1 MVVKTEILPGV
12 TLRCYPDDRFKQA
25 RLSVQFVRKM
35 CREEAA
41 MNAIL
46 PALLLQGTK
55 KYPDARAVTIRLD
68 ELYGASVGTVARRV
82 GDYQTTG
89 LYMAFLDDRFSMDE
103 EPILAPMVE
112 MTRELLFSPSTENSV
127 FVAEHLE
134 NEKRNLIAAIEA
146 QRNDKRLYAATQLTR
161 HMCRGDSLGV
171 PRLGT
176 VEDVQAITPESLYA
190 HYEKVLRESQL
201 EIFYVGN
208 ADPGEVAELLKKML
222 CDLARDYKPL
232 PPQGDFQDAGSGEYE
247 ETLDVAQGKLCMGF
261 VTPVTLRTPQF
272 AAMQVVN
279 TLFGGGM
286 TSKLFMQVREKLSLC
301 YDIGSSYH
309 GSKGVLTVAAGI
321 DCQKVNVAKEEIL
334 HQLQLV
340 CDGEFT
346 EEELHAAKQA
356 VCTSLQTTHD
366 STGSIESYY
375 STTALSG
382 LGMDPETYVRAVEQV
397 SAEEVAALAKTV
409 KLHTVYFLK
418 GVRE

>member
-1 MVVKTEILPGV
+1 MVVKTELLPGV
-12 TLRCYPDDRFKQA
+12 TLRCYPDDRFKQG
-25 RLSVQFVRKM
+25 RLSLQFVRKM

-41 MNAIL
+41 MNALL

-55 KYPDARAVTIRLD
+55 NYPDARAVTIRLD
-68 ELYGASVGTVARRV
+68 ELYGASVGTLARRV

-89 LYMAFLDDRFSMDE
+89 LSMAFLDDRFSLGG
-103 EPILAPMVE
+103 EPVLAPVVDLA
-112 MTRELLFSPSTENSV
+112 RELLFDPARENGV
-127 FVAEHLE
+127 FVKEYLE

-146 QRNDKRLYAATQLTR
+146 QRNDKRLYAATRLTQ
-161 HMCRGDSLGV
+161 HMCRADSLGV

-176 VEDVQAITPESLYA
+176 VEDVKEITAESLYA
-190 HYEKVLRESQL
+190 HYEKLLRESQL
-201 EIFYVGN
+201 ELFYVGS
-208 ADPGEVAELLKKML
+208 AEPKYVAQLLTKML
-222 CDLARDYKPL
+222 SDLPREYKAL
-232 PPQGDFQDAGSGEYE
+232 PSQGDFQDAGGGELE
-247 ETLDVAQGKLCMGF
+247 EMLEVAQGKLCMGF
-261 VTPVTLRTPQF
+261 VTPVTLRTKDF
-272 AAMQVVN
+272 AAMQVTN

-309 GSKGVLTVAAGI
+309 GSKGILSVSAGI
-321 DCQKVNVAKEEIL
+321 DCQKKEQVKEEIL

-356 VCTSLQTTHD
+356 ICTSLQTTHD

-382 LGMDPETYVRAVEQV
+382 LGMTPAEYIRAVEQV
-397 SAEEVAALAKTV
+397 SKAQVAALAKTIT
-409 KLHTVYFLK
+409 LHTVYFLK
-418 GVRE
+418 GVAK

>member
-12 TLRCYPDDRFKQA
+12 TLRCYPDSRFKQA
-25 RLSVQFVRKM
+25 RLSVQFVRPM

-41 MNAIL
+41 MNALL
-46 PALLLQGTK
+46 PALLLQGTEN
-55 KYPDARAVTIRLD
+55 YPDARAVTIRLD
-68 ELYGASVGTVARRV
+68 ELYGASVGTVTRRV

-89 LYMAFLDDRFSMDE
+89 LYMAFLDDRFSLGG
-103 EPILAPMVE
+103 EPVLEPMIQL
-112 MTRELLFSPSTENSV
+112 TRELLFAPAKENGA
-127 FVAEHLE
+127 FVAEYLE

-146 QRNDKRLYAATQLTR
+146 QRNDKRLYASTRLTQL
-161 HMCRGDSLGV
+161 MCRGDSLGV

-190 HYEKVLRESQL
+190 HYEKVLKESPL

-208 ADPGEVAELLKKML
+208 ADPKEVATQLKDML
-222 CDLARDYKPL
+222 SALPRDYKPL
-232 PPQGDFQDAGSGEYE
+232 PPQGEFQDAGGGELE
-247 ETLDVAQGKLCMGF
+247 ETLEVAQGKLCMGF

-272 AAMQVVN
+272 AAMQVIN

-309 GSKGVLTVAAGI
+309 GSKGILSVSAGI
-321 DCQKVNVAKEEIL
+321 DTQKVSTVKKEIL
-334 HQLQLV
+334 YQLQTV
-340 CDGEFT
+340 CDGDFT
-346 EEELHAAKQA
+346 VEELYAAKQA
-356 VCTSLQTTHD
+356 ICTSLQTTHD

-382 LGMDPETYVRAVEQV
+382 LGMDPETYIRAVEQV
-397 SAEEVAALAKTV
+397 TAEEVAALAKTV

-418 GVRE
+418 GVGA

>member
-1 MVVKTEILPGV
+1 MVVKTELLPGV
-12 TLRCYPDDRFKQA
+12 TLRCYPDDRFKQG
-25 RLSVQFVRKM
+25 RLSLQFVRKM

-41 MNAIL
+41 MNALL

-55 KYPDARAVTIRLD
+55 NYPDARAVTIRLD
-68 ELYGASVGTVARRV
+68 ELYGASVGTLARRV

-89 LYMAFLDDRFSMDE
+89 LSMAFLDDRFSLGG
-103 EPILAPMVE
+103 EPVLAPVVDLA
-112 MTRELLFSPSTENSV
+112 RELLFDPAKENGV
-127 FVAEHLE
+127 FVKEYLE

-146 QRNDKRLYAATQLTR
+146 QRNDKRLYAATRLTQ
-161 HMCRGDSLGV
+161 HMCRADSLGV

-176 VEDVQAITPESLYA
+176 VEDVRAITAESLYA
-190 HYEKVLRESQL
+190 HYEKILRESQL
-201 EIFYVGN
+201 ELFYVGS
-208 ADPGEVAELLKKML
+208 AEPKYVAQLLTKML
-222 CDLARDYKPL
+222 SDLPREYKAL
-232 PPQGDFQDAGSGEYE
+232 PSQGDFQDAGGGELE
-247 ETLDVAQGKLCMGF
+247 EMLEVAQGKLCMGF
-261 VTPVTLRTPQF
+261 VTPVTLRTKDF
-272 AAMQVVN
+272 AAMQVTN

-309 GSKGVLTVAAGI
+309 GSKGILSVSAGI
-321 DCQKVNVAKEEIL
+321 DCQKKEQVKEEIL

-356 VCTSLQTTHD
+356 ICTSLQTTHD

-382 LGMDPETYVRAVEQV
+382 LGMTPAEYIRAVEQV
-397 SAEEVAALAKTV
+397 SREQVAALAKTIT
-409 KLHTVYFLK
+409 LHTVYFLK
-418 GVRE
+418 GVAK

>member
-1 MVVKTEILPGV
+1 MVVKTELLPGV
-12 TLRCYPDDRFKQA
+12 TLRCYPDDRFKQG
-25 RLSVQFVRKM
+25 RLSLQFVRKM

-41 MNAIL
+41 MNALL

-55 KYPDARAVTIRLD
+55 NYPDARAVTIRLD
-68 ELYGASVGTVARRV
+68 ELYGASVGTLTRRV

-89 LYMAFLDDRFSMDE
+89 LSMAFLDDRFSLGG
-103 EPILAPMVE
+103 EPVLAPVVE
-112 MTRELLFSPSTENSV
+112 LARELLFAPATENGV
-127 FVAEHLE
+127 FVKEYLE

-146 QRNDKRLYAATQLTR
+146 QRNDKRLYAATQLTQ
-161 HMCRGDSLGV
+161 HMCRADSLGV

-176 VEDVQAITPESLYA
+176 AEDVKAITAEGLYA
-190 HYEKVLRESQL
+190 HYEKILRESRL
-201 EIFYVGN
+201 ELFYVGSAQPN
-208 ADPGEVAELLKKML
+208 YVAQLLTKML
-222 CDLARDYKPL
+222 RDLPRDYIPL
-232 PPQGDFQDAGSGEYE
+232 PPQGDFQDAGGGELE
-247 ETLDVAQGKLCMGF
+247 ETLDVMQGKLCMGF
-261 VTPVTLRTPQF
+261 VTPATLRTKDF
-272 AAMQVVN
+272 AAMQVAN

-309 GSKGVLTVAAGI
+309 GSKGILSVSAGI
-321 DCQKVNVAKEEIL
+321 DCQKKEQVKEEIL

-356 VCTSLQTTHD
+356 ICTSLQTTHD

-382 LGMDPETYVRAVEQV
+382 LGMTPAEYIRAVEQV
-397 SAEEVAALAKTV
+397 SREQVAELAKTV
-409 KLHTVYFLK
+409 TLHTVYFLK
-418 GVRE
+418 GVAQ

>member
-41 MNAIL
+41 MNALL
-46 PALLLQGTK
+46 PALLLQGTN
-55 KYPDARAVTIRLD
+55 KYPNARAVTIRLD

-89 LYMAFLDDRFSMDE
+89 LYMAFLDDRFSMDGE
-103 EPILAPMVE
+103 QILAPMVE
-112 MTRELLFSPSTENSV
+112 MTRELLFSPATENGV
-127 FVAEHLE
+127 FVEEYLE

-146 QRNDKRLYAATQLTR
+146 QRNDKRLYAATRLTQQ
-161 HMCRGDSLGV
+161 MCRADSLGV

-176 VEDVQAITPESLYA
+176 VADVQAITAESLYA
-190 HYEKVLRESQL
+190 HYKKVLRESPL
-201 EIFYVGN
+201 EVFYVGS
-208 ADPGEVAELLKKML
+208 ADPEEVAGLLKAML
-222 CDLARDYKPL
+222 CDLPRDYVAL
-232 PPQGDFQDAGSGEYE
+232 PPQGDFQDAGGGEWE

-309 GSKGVLTVAAGI
+309 GSKGIVSVSAGI
-321 DCQKVNVAKEEIL
+321 DCQKVNTVREEIL
-334 HQLQLV
+334 HQLQSL
-340 CDGEFT
+340 CQGDFT
-346 EEELHAAKQA
+346 QEELHAAKRA
-356 VCTSLQTTHD
+356 ICTSLQTTHD

-382 LGMDPETYVRAVEQV
+382 LGMDPETYIRAVEQV
-397 SAEEVAALAKTV
+397 SREDVKALAKTV

-418 GVRE
+418 GVQK

>member
-1 MVVKTEILPGV
+1 MVIKTEILPGV

-41 MNAIL
+41 MNALL
-46 PALLLQGTK
+46 PALLLQGTN
-55 KYPDARAVTIRLD
+55 KYPNARAVTIRLD

-89 LYMAFLDDRFSMDE
+89 LYMAFLDDRFSMDGE
-103 EPILAPMVE
+103 QILAPMVE
-112 MTRELLFSPSTENSV
+112 MTRELLFSPATENGV
-127 FVAEHLE
+127 FVEEYLE

-146 QRNDKRLYAATQLTR
+146 QRNDKRLYAATRLTQQ
-161 HMCRGDSLGV
+161 MCRADSLGV

-176 VEDVQAITPESLYA
+176 VADVQAITAESLYA
-190 HYEKVLRESQL
+190 HYKKVLRESPL
-201 EIFYVGN
+201 EVFYVGS
-208 ADPGEVAELLKKML
+208 ADPEEVAGLLEAML
-222 CDLARDYKPL
+222 CDLPRDYVAL
-232 PPQGDFQDAGSGEYE
+232 PPQGDFQDAGGGEWE
-247 ETLDVAQGKLCMGF
+247 EALDVAQGKLCMGF

-309 GSKGVLTVAAGI
+309 GSKGIVSVSAGI
-321 DCQKVNVAKEEIL
+321 DCQKINTVREEIL
-334 HQLQLV
+334 RQLQSL
-340 CDGEFT
+340 CQGDFT
-346 EEELHAAKQA
+346 QEELHAAKQA
-356 VCTSLQTTHD
+356 ICTSLQTTHD

-382 LGMDPETYVRAVEQV
+382 LGMDPETYIRAVEQV
-397 SAEEVAALAKTV
+397 SREDVKALAKTV

-418 GVRE
+418 GVQK

>member
-1 MVVKTEILPGV
+1 MVVKTELLPGV

-25 RLSVQFVRKM
+25 RLSVQFVRPM

-41 MNAIL
+41 MNALL

-55 KYPDARAVTIRLD
+55 NYPDARAVTIRLD
-68 ELYGASVGTVARRV
+68 ELYGASVGTLARRV

-89 LYMAFLDDRFSMDE
+89 LYMAFLDDRFSLGG
-103 EPILAPMVE
+103 EPVLAPMIE
-112 MTRELLFSPSTENSV
+112 MTRELLFAPATENGV
-127 FVAEHLE
+127 FVAEYLE

-146 QRNDKRLYAATQLTR
+146 QRNDKRLYAATRLTQ
-161 HMCRGDSLGV
+161 HMCRADSLGV

-176 VEDVQAITPESLYA
+176 VPDVQAITPESLYT
-190 HYEKVLRESQL
+190 HYKKVLQESPL

-208 ADPGEVAELLKKML
+208 EEPSLVAAHLKGML
-222 CDLARDYKPL
+222 CDLHRDYKAL
-232 PPQGDFQDAGSGEYE
+232 PPQGDFQDAGGGRFE

-261 VTPVTLRTPQF
+261 VTPVTLRTPRF

-301 YDIGSSYH
+301 YDIGASYH
-309 GSKGVLTVAAGI
+309 GSKGIVSVSAGI
-321 DCQKVNVAKEEIL
+321 DCQKAEQVKEEIL
-334 HQLQLV
+334 NQLQAIR
-340 CDGEFT
+340 DGVFT
-346 EEELHAAKQA
+346 GEELHAAKQA
-356 VCTSLQTTHD
+356 ICTSLQTTHD

-382 LGMDPETYVRAVEQV
+382 LGMDPETYIRAVEQV
-397 SAEEVAALAKTV
+397 SREEVADLAKTI
-409 KLHTVYFLK
+409 KLHTVYFLR
-418 GVRE
+418 GTQQ

>member
-12 TLRCYPDDRFKQA
+12 TLRCYPDSRFKQA
-25 RLSVQFVRKM
+25 RLSVQFVRRM

-41 MNAIL
+41 MNALL

-55 KYPDARAVTIRLD
+55 TYPDARAVTIRLD
-68 ELYGASVGTVARRV
+68 ELYGASVGTLARRV

-89 LYMAFLDDRFSMDE
+89 LYMAFLDDRFSLGG
-103 EPILAPMVE
+103 EPVLAPMVD
-112 MTRELLFSPSTENSV
+112 MTRELLFAPAKENGV
-127 FVAEHLE
+127 FVAEYLE

-146 QRNDKRLYAATQLTR
+146 QRNDKRLYAATRLTQ

-190 HYEKVLRESQL
+190 HYEKVLRESPL

-208 ADPGEVAELLKKML
+208 ADPDAVAGLLKAML
-222 CDLARDYKPL
+222 SDLPRDYKAL
-232 PPQGDFQDAGSGEYE
+232 PPQGDFQDAGGGNLE

-261 VTPVTLRTPQF
+261 VTPATLRTPQF

-309 GSKGVLTVAAGI
+309 GSKGILSVSAGI
-321 DCQKVNVAKEEIL
+321 DCQKATQVKEESL
-334 HQLQLV
+334 RQLQGI
-340 CDGEFT
+340 CNGDFT
-346 EEELHAAKQA
+346 PEELHAAKQA
-356 VCTSLQTTHD
+356 ICTSLQTTHD

-382 LGMDPETYVRAVEQV
+382 LGMDPETYIRAVEQV
-397 SAEEVAALAKTV
+397 SADEVAALAKTV
-409 KLHTVYFLK
+409 RLHTVYFLK
-418 GVRE
+418 GVGA

>member
-1 MVVKTEILPGV
+1 MVVKQEILPGV

-25 RLSVQFVRKM
+25 RLSVQFVRPM

-41 MNAIL
+41 MNALL
-46 PALLLQGTK
+46 PALLLQGTE

-68 ELYGASVGTVARRV
+68 ELYGASVGTLARRV

-89 LYMAFLDDRFSMDE
+89 LYMAFLDDRFSLGG
-103 EPILAPMVE
+103 EPVLAPMVE
-112 MTRELLFSPSTENSV
+112 MVKELLFATAKENGV
-127 FVAEHLE
+127 FVTEYLE

-146 QRNDKRLYAATQLTR
+146 QRNDKRLYAATRMTQE
-161 HMCRGDSLGV
+161 MCRGDSLGV

-176 VEDVQAITPESLYA
+176 VEDVQAITAEGLYS
-190 HYEKVLRESQL
+190 HYEKVLRESPL

-208 ADPGEVAELLKKML
+208 ARPEEVAAHLKDML
-222 CDLARDYKPL
+222 SCLERQHQPL
-232 PPQGDFQDAGSGEYE
+232 PPQGDFRDAGGGTFE
-247 ETLDVAQGKLCMGF
+247 ETLEVAQGKLCMGF

-286 TSKLFMQVREKLSLC
+286 TSKLFMNVREKLSLC
-301 YDIGSSYH
+301 YDISSSYH
-309 GSKGVLTVAAGI
+309 GSKGILTVSAGI
-321 DCQKVNVAKEEIL
+321 DSQKMEQVKEEIL
-334 HQLQLV
+334 RQLEAICQG
-340 CDGEFT
+340 DFT

-356 VCTSLQTTHD
+356 IFTSLQTTHD

-382 LGMDPETYVRAVEQV
+382 LGMDPAAYMQAVEQV
-397 SAEEVAALAKTV
+397 SGEDVATLANTIG
-409 KLHTVYFLK
+409 LHTVYFLK
-418 GVRE
+418 GVAQ

>member
-1 MVVKTEILPGV
+1 MVVKTELLPGV
-12 TLRCYPDDRFKQA
+12 TLRCYPNDRFKQG
-25 RLSVQFVRKM
+25 RLSLQFVRKM

-41 MNAIL
+41 MNALL

-55 KYPDARAVTIRLD
+55 NYPDARAVTIRLD
-68 ELYGASVGTVARRV
+68 ELYGASVGTLTRRV

-89 LYMAFLDDRFSMDE
+89 LSMAFLDDRFSLGG
-103 EPILAPMVE
+103 EPVLAPVVE
-112 MTRELLFSPSTENSV
+112 LARELLFAPATENGV
-127 FVAEHLE
+127 FVKEYLE

-146 QRNDKRLYAATQLTR
+146 QRNDKRLYAATRLTQ
-161 HMCRGDSLGV
+161 HMCRADSLGV

-176 VEDVQAITPESLYA
+176 VEDVKAITAEGLYA

-201 EIFYVGN
+201 ELFYVGSAQPN
-208 ADPGEVAELLKKML
+208 YVAQLLTKML
-222 CDLARDYKPL
+222 RDLPRDYIPL
-232 PPQGDFQDAGSGEYE
+232 PPQGDFQDAGGGELE
-247 ETLDVAQGKLCMGF
+247 ETLDVMQGKLCMGF
-261 VTPVTLRTPQF
+261 VTPVTLRTKDF
-272 AAMQVVN
+272 AAMQVAN

-309 GSKGVLTVAAGI
+309 GSKGILSVSAGI
-321 DCQKVNVAKEEIL
+321 DCQKKEQVKEEIL

-356 VCTSLQTTHD
+356 ICTSLQTTHD

-382 LGMDPETYVRAVEQV
+382 LGMTPAEYIRAVEQV
-397 SAEEVAALAKTV
+397 SREQVAELAKTV
-409 KLHTVYFLK
+409 TLHTVYFLK
-418 GVRE
+418 GVTQ

>member
-1 MVVKTEILPGV
+1 MVIKKELLPGV

-25 RLSVQFVRKM
+25 RLSVQFVRPM

-41 MNAIL
+41 MNALL

-55 KYPDARAVTIRLD
+55 NYPDARAVTIRLD
-68 ELYGASVGTVARRV
+68 ELYGASVGTLARRV

-89 LYMAFLDDRFSMDE
+89 LYMAFLDDRFSLGG
-103 EPILAPMVE
+103 EPVLAPMIE
-112 MTRELLFSPSTENSV
+112 MTRELLFSPATENGV
-127 FVAEHLE
+127 FVAEYLE

-146 QRNDKRLYAATQLTR
+146 QRNDKRLYAATRLTQ
-161 HMCRGDSLGV
+161 HMCRADSLGV

-176 VEDVQAITPESLYA
+176 VADVQAITPENLYA
-190 HYEKVLRESQL
+190 HYKKVLQESPL

-208 ADPGEVAELLKKML
+208 EEPSLVADHLKGML
-222 CDLARDYKPL
+222 CDLPRDYKGL
-232 PPQGDFQDAGSGEYE
+232 PPQGDFRDAGGGSFE

-301 YDIGSSYH
+301 YDIGASYH
-309 GSKGVLTVAAGI
+309 GSKGIVSVSAGI
-321 DCQKVNVAKEEIL
+321 DCQKVEQVKAEIL
-334 HQLQLV
+334 NQLQAIR
-340 CDGEFT
+340 DGVFT
-346 EEELHAAKQA
+346 GEELHAAKQA
-356 VCTSLQTTHD
+356 ICTSLQTTHD

-382 LGMDPETYVRAVEQV
+382 LGMDPETYIRAVEQV
-397 SAEEVAALAKTV
+397 SREEVADLAKTI
-409 KLHTVYFLK
+409 KLHTVYFLR
-418 GVRE
+418 GTQQ

>member
-1 MVVKTEILPGV
+1 MVVKTELLPGV
-12 TLRCYPDDRFKQA
+12 VLRCYPDSRFKQA

-41 MNAIL
+41 MNALL
-46 PALLLQGTK
+46 PALLLQGTE

-68 ELYGASVGTVARRV
+68 ELYGASVGTLARRV

-89 LYMAFLDDRFSMDE
+89 LYMAFLDDRFSLGG
-103 EPILAPMVE
+103 EPVLAPMIE
-112 MTRELLFSPSTENSV
+112 MTRELLFAPATENGV

-146 QRNDKRLYAATQLTR
+146 QRNDKRLYAATRLTQ
-161 HMCRGDSLGV
+161 HMCRADSLGV

-176 VEDVQAITPESLYA
+176 VEDVQAITAESLYA
-190 HYEKVLRESQL
+190 HYKKVLEESPL

-208 ADPGEVAELLKKML
+208 ADPNQVAELLKSML
-222 CDLARDYKPL
+222 ADLPRNYKAL
-232 PPQGDFQDAGSGEYE
+232 PPQGDFQDAGGGELV
-247 ETLDVAQGKLCMGF
+247 ETLDVMQGKLCMGF
-261 VTPVTLRTPQF
+261 VTPVTLRTSQF
-272 AAMQVVN
+272 AAMQVLN

-309 GSKGVLTVAAGI
+309 GSKGILSVSAGI
-321 DCQKVNVAKEEIL
+321 DCQKAEQVKEEIL
-334 HQLQLV
+334 RQL
-340 CDGEFT
+340 DAIGKGDFT
-346 EEELHAAKQA
+346 PEELHAAKQA
-356 VCTSLQTTHD
+356 ICTSLQTTHD

-382 LGMDPETYVRAVEQV
+382 LGMDPETYIRAVEQV
-397 SAEEVAALAKTV
+397 SRDKVAELAKTI

-418 GVRE
+418 GVAQ

>member
-12 TLRCYPDDRFKQA
+12 TLRCYPDDRFKQG
-25 RLSVQFVRKM
+25 RLSLQFVRKM

-41 MNAIL
+41 MNALL

-55 KYPDARAVTIRLD
+55 NYPDARAVTIRLD
-68 ELYGASVGTVARRV
+68 ELYGAGVGTLTRRV

-89 LYMAFLDDRFSMDE
+89 LSMAFLDDRFSLGG
-103 EPILAPMVE
+103 EPVLVPVVELA
-112 MTRELLFSPSTENSV
+112 RELLFEPARENGV
-127 FVAEHLE
+127 FVKEYLE

-146 QRNDKRLYAATQLTR
+146 QRNDKRLYAATRLTQ

-176 VEDVQAITPESLYA
+176 VEDVKAITAESLYA

-201 EIFYVGN
+201 ELFYVGS
-208 ADPGEVAELLKKML
+208 AQPKYVAQLLTEML
-222 CDLARDYKPL
+222 SDLPRDYQPL
-232 PPQGDFQDAGSGEYE
+232 PPQGDFQDAGGGELE

-272 AAMQVVN
+272 ATMQVVN

-309 GSKGVLTVAAGI
+309 GSKGILSVSAGI
-321 DCQKVNVAKEEIL
+321 DCQKKEQVKEEIL

-346 EEELHAAKQA
+346 DDELHAAKQA
-356 VCTSLQTTHD
+356 ICTSLQTTHD

-382 LGMDPETYVRAVEQV
+382 LGMTPAEYIRAVEQV
-397 SAEEVAALAKTV
+397 SREQVAELAKTI

-418 GVRE
+418 GATQ

>member
-1 MVVKTEILPGV
+1 MVVKTELLPGV
-12 TLRCYPDDRFKQA
+12 TLRCYPDDRFKQG
-25 RLSVQFVRKM
+25 RLSLQFVRKM

-41 MNAIL
+41 MNALL

-55 KYPDARAVTIRLD
+55 NYPDARAVTIRLD
-68 ELYGASVGTVARRV
+68 ELYGTSVGTLTRRV

-89 LYMAFLDDRFSMDE
+89 LSMAFLDDRFSLGG
-103 EPILAPMVE
+103 EPVLAPVVE
-112 MTRELLFSPSTENSV
+112 LARELLFEPAKENEV
-127 FVAEHLE
+127 FVQEYLE

-146 QRNDKRLYAATQLTR
+146 QRNDKRLYAATRLTQ
-161 HMCRGDSLGV
+161 HMCRADSLGV

-176 VEDVQAITPESLYA
+176 VEDVKAITPESLYA
-190 HYEKVLRESQL
+190 HYEKVLRESRL
-201 EIFYVGN
+201 ELFYVGS
-208 ADPGEVAELLKKML
+208 AEPAYVAQLLTKML
-222 CDLARDYKPL
+222 SDLSREYKAL
-232 PPQGDFQDAGSGEYE
+232 PPQGDFQDAGGGELE
-247 ETLDVAQGKLCMGF
+247 ETLDVMQGKLCMGF
-261 VTPVTLRTPQF
+261 VTPVTLRTKDF
-272 AAMQVVN
+272 AAMQVAN

-309 GSKGVLTVAAGI
+309 GSKGILSVSAGI
-321 DCQKVNVAKEEIL
+321 DCQKKEQVKEEIL

-356 VCTSLQTTHD
+356 ICTSLQTTHD

-382 LGMDPETYVRAVEQV
+382 LGMPPAEYIRAVEQV
-397 SAEEVAALAKTV
+397 SREQVAELAKTV
-409 KLHTVYFLK
+409 TLHTVYFLK
-418 GVRE
+418 GVTQ

>member
-12 TLRCYPDDRFKQA
+12 TLRCYPDNRFKQA

-41 MNAIL
+41 MNALL

-55 KYPDARAVTIRLD
+55 TYPDARAVTIRLD
-68 ELYGASVGTVARRV
+68 ELYGASVGTLARRV

-89 LYMAFLDDRFSMDE
+89 LYTAFLDDRFSLGG
-103 EPILAPMVE
+103 EPVLEPMVE
-112 MTRELLFSPSTENSV
+112 MLRELFFGPALENGV
-127 FVAEHLE
+127 FVAEYLE

-146 QRNDKRLYAATQLTR
+146 QRNDKRLYAATRLTQL
-161 HMCRGDSLGV
+161 MCKGDSLGV
-171 PRLGT
+171 PRMGT

-190 HYEKVLRESQL
+190 HYEKVLRESPL

-208 ADPGEVAELLKKML
+208 ADPGQVAELLKKML
-222 CDLARDYKPL
+222 SGLTREFVPL
-232 PPQGDFQDAGSGEYE
+232 PPQGEFQDAGGGDHE
-247 ETLDVAQGKLCMGF
+247 ESLEVAQGKLCMGF

-286 TSKLFMQVREKLSLC
+286 TSKLFMQIREKQSLC

-309 GSKGVLTVAAGI
+309 GSKGIVTVSAGI
-321 DCQKVNVAKEEIL
+321 DFQKMEQVKEEIL
-334 HQLQLV
+334 QQLRSI
-340 CDGEFT
+340 CAGDFT
-346 EEELHAAKQA
+346 QEELYAAKQA
-356 VCTSLQTTHD
+356 ICTSLQTTHD
-366 STGSIESYY
+366 STGSIENYY

-382 LGMDPETYVRAVEQV
+382 LGMDPETYIRAVEQV
-397 SAEEVAALAKTV
+397 SEKEVAELAKSV

-418 GVRE
+418 GVSA

>member
-41 MNAIL
+41 MNALL
-46 PALLLQGTK
+46 PALLLQGTEN
-55 KYPDARAVTIRLD
+55 YPDARAVTIRLD
-68 ELYGASVGTVARRV
+68 ELYGASVGTLSRRV

-89 LYMAFLDDRFSMDE
+89 LYTAFLDDRFSLGG
-103 EPILAPMVE
+103 EPVLAPMVE
-112 MTRELLFSPSTENSV
+112 MIRELLFAPAKENGV
-127 FVAEHLE
+127 FVAEYLE

-161 HMCRGDSLGV
+161 YMCRGDSLGV
-171 PRLGT
+171 PRMGT
-176 VEDVQAITPESLYA
+176 VEDVQAITAQSLYA
-190 HYEKVLRESQL
+190 HYERVLRESPL
-201 EIFYVGN
+201 EIFYVGS
-208 ADPGEVAELLKKML
+208 ADPEQVAKLLKAML
-222 CDLARDYKPL
+222 SGLPREHTAL
-232 PPQGDFQDAGSGEYE
+232 PPQGDFQDAGGGNFQEQ
-247 ETLDVAQGKLCMGF
+247 LDVAQGKLCMGF

-286 TSKLFMQVREKLSLC
+286 TSKLFMQVRESLSLC

-309 GSKGVLTVAAGI
+309 GSKGIISVSAGI
-321 DCQKVNVAKEEIL
+321 DFQKEAQVKEEIL
-334 HQLQLV
+334 RQLQAI
-340 CDGEFT
+340 CDEDFT
-346 EEELHAAKQA
+346 EEELNAAKQA
-356 VCTSLQTTHD
+356 ICTSLQTTHD

-375 STTALSG
+375 STTAMSG
-382 LGMDPETYVRAVEQV
+382 LGMTPEVYIRAVEQV
-397 SAEEVAALAKTV
+397 TKQEVAALAKTV

-418 GVRE
+418 GVRV

>member
-1 MVVKTEILPGV
+1 MVVKTELLPGV
-12 TLRCYPDDRFKQA
+12 TLRCYPDDRFKQG
-25 RLSVQFVRKM
+25 RLSLQFVRKM

-41 MNAIL
+41 MNALL

-55 KYPDARAVTIRLD
+55 NYPDARAVTIRLD
-68 ELYGASVGTVARRV
+68 ELYGASVGTLTRRV

-89 LYMAFLDDRFSMDE
+89 LSMAFLDDRFSLGG
-103 EPILAPMVE
+103 EPVLAPVVE
-112 MTRELLFSPSTENSV
+112 LARELLFAPATENGV
-127 FVAEHLE
+127 FVKEYLE

-146 QRNDKRLYAATQLTR
+146 QRNDKRLYAATQLTQY
-161 HMCRGDSLGV
+161 MCRADSLGV

-176 VEDVQAITPESLYA
+176 VEDVKAITAEGLYA
-190 HYEKVLRESQL
+190 HYEKILRESRL
-201 EIFYVGN
+201 ELFYVGS
-208 ADPGEVAELLKKML
+208 AEPAYVAQLLTEML
-222 CDLARDYKPL
+222 RDLPRDYIPL
-232 PPQGDFQDAGSGEYE
+232 PPQGDFQDAGGGELE

-261 VTPVTLRTPQF
+261 VTPVTLRTKDF
-272 AAMQVVN
+272 AAMQVTN

-309 GSKGVLTVAAGI
+309 GSKGILSVSAGI
-321 DCQKVNVAKEEIL
+321 DCQKKEQVKEEIL

-356 VCTSLQTTHD
+356 ICTSLQTTHD

-382 LGMDPETYVRAVEQV
+382 LGMTPAEYIRAVEQV
-397 SAEEVAALAKTV
+397 SREQVAELAKTV
-409 KLHTVYFLK
+409 TLHTVYFLK
-418 GVRE
+418 GVTQ

>member
-1 MVVKTEILPGV
+1 MIVKTEILPGV
-12 TLRCYPDDRFKQA
+12 TLRCYPDSRFKQA
-25 RLSVQFVRKM
+25 RLSVQFVRPM

-41 MNAIL
+41 MNALL

-55 KYPDARAVTIRLD
+55 TYPDARAVTIRLD

-89 LYMAFLDDRFSMDE
+89 LYMAFLDDRFSLGG
-103 EPILAPMVE
+103 EPVLAPMVD
-112 MTRELLFSPSTENSV
+112 MTRELLFAPATENGV
-127 FVAEHLE
+127 FIAEYLE

-146 QRNDKRLYAATQLTR
+146 QRNDKRLYAATRLTQY
-161 HMCRGDSLGV
+161 MCRADSLGV

-176 VEDVQAITPESLYA
+176 VEDVKAITPESLYA

-208 ADPGEVAELLKKML
+208 AEPDTVADLLKRML
-222 CDLARDYKPL
+222 SDLPRDYVAL
-232 PPQGDFQDAGSGEYE
+232 PPQGDFQDAGGGELE
-247 ETLDVAQGKLCMGF
+247 ESLEVAQGKLCMGF

-279 TLFGGGM
+279 TLLGGGM

-309 GSKGVLTVAAGI
+309 GSKGILSVAAGI
-321 DCQKVNVAKEEIL
+321 DCQKVAQVKEEIL
-334 HQLQLV
+334 RQLQAI
-340 CDGEFT
+340 CNGDFT
-346 EEELHAAKQA
+346 EEEFHAAKQA
-356 VCTSLQTTHD
+356 ICTSLQTTHD
-366 STGSIESYY
+366 SAGSIESYY
-375 STTALSG
+375 STIALSG
-382 LGMDPETYVRAVEQV
+382 LGMDPETYIKAVEQV
-397 SAEEVAALAKTV
+397 TGEDAAELAKTV

-418 GVRE
+418 GVGA

>member
-1 MVVKTEILPGV
+1 MVVKTELLPGV
-12 TLRCYPDDRFKQA
+12 TLRCYPDDRFKQG
-25 RLSVQFVRKM
+25 RLSLQFVRKM

-41 MNAIL
+41 MNALL

-55 KYPDARAVTIRLD
+55 NYPDARAVTIRLD
-68 ELYGASVGTVARRV
+68 ELYGASVGTLTRRV

-89 LYMAFLDDRFSMDE
+89 LSMAFLDDRFSLGG
-103 EPILAPMVE
+103 EPVLAPVVE
-112 MTRELLFSPSTENSV
+112 LARELLFEPARENGV
-127 FVAEHLE
+127 FVKEYLE

-146 QRNDKRLYAATQLTR
+146 QRNDKRLYAATQLTQY
-161 HMCRGDSLGV
+161 MCRADSLGV

-176 VEDVQAITPESLYA
+176 VEDVKAITAEGLYA

-201 EIFYVGN
+201 ELFYVGS
-208 ADPGEVAELLKKML
+208 AEPAYVAQLLTKML
-222 CDLARDYKPL
+222 SDLSREYKAL
-232 PPQGDFQDAGSGEYE
+232 PPQGDFQDAGGGELE
-247 ETLDVAQGKLCMGF
+247 ETLEVAQGKLCMGF
-261 VTPVTLRTPQF
+261 VTPVTLRTKDF
-272 AAMQVVN
+272 AAMQVAN

-309 GSKGVLTVAAGI
+309 GSKGILSVSAGI
-321 DCQKVNVAKEEIL
+321 DCQKKKQVKEEIL

-356 VCTSLQTTHD
+356 ICTSLQTTHD

-382 LGMDPETYVRAVEQV
+382 LGMTPGEYIRAVEQV
-397 SAEEVAALAKTV
+397 SREQVAELAKTV
-409 KLHTVYFLK
+409 TLHTVYFLK
-418 GVRE
+418 GVTQ

>member
-12 TLRCYPDDRFKQA
+12 VLRCYPDNRFKQA

-41 MNAIL
+41 MNALL

-55 KYPDARAVTIRLD
+55 TYPDARAVTIRLD
-68 ELYGASVGTVARRV
+68 ELYGASVGTLCRRV

-89 LYMAFLDDRFSMDE
+89 LYTAFLDDRFSLGG
-103 EPILAPMVE
+103 EPVLAPMVG
-112 MTRELLFSPSTENSV
+112 MLRELFFAPALENGV
-127 FVAEHLE
+127 FVAEYLE

-146 QRNDKRLYAATQLTR
+146 QRNDKRLYAATRLTQL
-161 HMCRGDSLGV
+161 MCKGDSLGV
-171 PRLGT
+171 PRMGT

-190 HYEKVLRESQL
+190 HYEKVLRESPL

-208 ADPGEVAELLKKML
+208 ADPGQVAELLKKML
-222 CDLARDYKPL
+222 SGLPREFVPL
-232 PPQGDFQDAGSGEYE
+232 PPQGEFQDAGGGDYE
-247 ETLDVAQGKLCMGF
+247 ESLEVAQGKLSMGF
-261 VTPVTLRTPQF
+261 VTPVTLRTSQF

-286 TSKLFMQVREKLSLC
+286 TSKLFMQIREKQSLC

-309 GSKGVLTVAAGI
+309 GSKGIVTVSAGI
-321 DCQKVNVAKEEIL
+321 DCQMAEQVKEEVL
-334 HQLQLV
+334 QQLRAI
-340 CDGEFT
+340 CAGDFT
-346 EEELHAAKQA
+346 QEELYAAKQA
-356 VCTSLQTTHD
+356 ICTSLQTTHD
-366 STGSIESYY
+366 STGSIENYY

-382 LGMDPETYVRAVEQV
+382 LGMDPETYIRAVEQV
-397 SAEEVAALAKTV
+397 SGEEVAELAKLV

-418 GVRE
+418 GVSA